1 MASIFTK
8 LQYKDQKN
16 FLLLNAPEEFR
27 PFIEE
32 VAGKLR
38 ISEQPDDGEG
48 YDFILA
54 FVRQGSDIET
64 LAALV
69 ARLVSVD
76 GLVWFAYPKKSSKKY
91 HSDIDRDH
99 GWKPVFDQ
107 GYQPVRQIAID
118 EDWSALRFRPAE
130 QIRRK

>member
-1 MASIFTK
+1 MASIFAK

-27 PFIEE
+27 PLIEE

-38 ISEQPDDGEG
+38 VTELFNDGER

-54 FVRQGSDIET
+54 FVRQGSEIEA
-64 LAALV
+64 LAAPV
-69 ARLVSVD
+69 ARQVSKD
-76 GLVWFAYPKKSSKKY
+76 GLVWFAYPKKTSKKY

-118 EDWSALRFRPAE
+118 DDWSALRFRPAG